1 VIQSNNISLKR
12 EENRD
17 AAWKAIQVM
26 TGPDAE
32 KYLAGAGR
40 AFAARKDFRRDWYDT
55 AAQDVVGVRDACPR
69 R

>member
-1 VIQSNNISLKR
+1 VTQSNNISLKR

-40 AFAARKDFRRDWYDT
+40 TFAARKDF
-55 AAQDVVGVRDACPR
+55 
-69 R
+69 